1 MAQLFEDQLF
11 FTLIVSL
18 LSTYILYFLVSFL
31 FMDPWH
37 MFTSVRFPLSH
48 PNSESLL
55 KGSTVRAI
63 SPPDTNLHQHPQ
75 RVRLL

>member
-37 MFTSVRFPLSH
+37 MFTSVRIPFRTPIRSH
-48 PNSESLL
+48 C
-55 KGSTVRAI
+55 
-63 SPPDTNLHQHPQ
+63 
-75 RVRLL
+75 